1 MKYSDIQRA
10 LAGKLFYILPQAMQE
25 MLASLEIRLA
35 SGMTAPKAP
44 IRASSKVVAARG
56 QGGSPGSISV
66 IPIYGMIS
74 HRSSMWSDLFGGAS
88 IEGITQRIRQAVA
101 DPSVGSIVLDID
113 SPGGDVDGVDE
124 LASEIYA
131 ARKQKPITA
140 VSDCL
145 CASAAYYLASQAS
158 EIVVSP
164 SSLTG
169 SIGVYTMH
177 ADMSAA
183 LDNAGIK
190 MTMIKYGE
198 FKGEG
203 NPYEPLSDPARDNLQ
218 ELVNVYGAAFEK
230 AVARGRGIKQD
241 DVHDKFGQGR
251 MFDAKRAVRLGMA
264 DRVGTL
270 SDVFQTLST
279 SASGRRAQLSAVSTP
294 RGRAELA
301 RMRHQ
306 LWLADQGLTIDA
318 AASETKRVDGE
329 DLEKDAF
336 AYRPTDELDDWK
348 LPIKFS
354 TDEKTKSHI
363 RNAIAR
369 WSSTDM
375 PDADEKSKARSRIKA
390 AAKKYGIDVDDDSL
404 SSRAA
409 KKPGAGDGETDD
421 CDCDCVSCDGGDCD
435 NCDCDSC
442 ECEGCE
448 CDSATAAAAKKKARA
463 VEFAR
468 MRRQIEVAG
477 A

>member
-1 MKYSDIQRA
+1 MNYSDLQRA
-10 LAGKLFYILPQAMQE
+10 LVGRLFYIHPQAMNE

-35 SGMTAPKAP
+35 GGITVPKAQP
-44 IRASSKVVAARG
+44 VRASNHAATRTQRASS
-56 QGGSPGSISV
+56 GGSIAV
-66 IPIYGMIS
+66 IPVYGAIS
-74 HRSSMWSDLFGGAS
+74 HRGSWLSNFFGGAT
-88 IEGITQRIRQAVA
+88 IEGLTQQIRQAVA

-140 VSDCL
+140 VSNCL
-145 CASAAYYLASQAS
+145 MASAAYYLGSQCS

-169 SIGVYTMH
+169 SIGVFTVH
-177 ADMSAA
+177 ADYSAA
-183 LDNAGIK
+183 LDNAGIR
-190 MTMIKYGE
+190 MTTIKHGAN
-198 FKGEG
+198 KAEG
-203 NPYEPLSDPARDNLQ
+203 NPYEPLSDPAREHLQ
-218 ELVNVYGAAFEK
+218 ELVDTYGAAFEK
-230 AVARGRGIKQD
+230 AVSRGRGIKQD
-241 DVHDKFGQGR
+241 DVHSKFGQGR
-251 MFDAKRAVRLGMA
+251 VFDAKKAVKLGMA

-270 SDVFQTLST
+270 DDVFKTLST

-318 AASETKRVDGE
+318 AASKTKRVDGE
-329 DLEKDAF
+329 DLEKEAF
-336 AYRPTDELDDWK
+336 AYRPSDELSDWK

-390 AAKKYGIDVDDDSL
+390 AARKYNIDVDDDSL
-404 SSRAA
+404 SGRAT
-409 KKPGAGDGETDD
+409 KRAGDGETDD
-421 CDCDCVSCDGGDCD
+421 CGCDCVPCDGGDCD
-435 NCDCDSC
+435 NCDCDAC

-463 VEFAR
+463 REFAR
-468 MRRQIEVAG
+468 MRHEITLAG
-477 A
+477 QG